1 MAETKKSFLI
11 YFDAYPV
18 VSGLPPEQRGELF
31 SALCEY
37 AQAEAERP
45 TEQSAVLSMHPAMS
59 TETRMA
65 FCFMAQNIQ
74 RDTEKWRQ
82 KHVRYQQ
89 AALRRQQ
96 DARAEK
102 ESMAQ
107 YVQRLAGAPENRKDL
122 RPSDM
127 GPSCSPAWPSA

>member
-37 AQAEAERP
+37 AQAEAEAP
-45 TEQSAVLSMHPAMS
+45 AEQGDILASHPAMS

-102 ESMAQ
+102 EGLAQ
-107 YVQRLAGAPENRKDL
+107 YVRRLAGTPKERAEE
-122 RPSDM
+122 
-127 GPSCSPAWPSA
+127 A

>member
-1 MAETKKSFLI
+1 MAETQKKSFLI

-18 VSGLPPEQRGELF
+18 VSTLPPEQRGELF

-37 AQAEAERP
+37 AQAEAEKP
-45 TEQSAVLSMHPAMS
+45 TEQGAVLSRHPAMS
-59 TETRMA
+59 TDTRMA
-65 FCFMAQNIQ
+65 FSFMAQNIQ

-102 ESMAQ
+102 ESMARC
-107 YVQRLAGAPENRKDL
+107 VQHLAGTPKD
-122 RPSDM
+122 RSDD
-127 GPSCSPAWPSA
+127 AWKYI

>member
-1 MAETKKSFLI
+1 MAETQKKSFLI
-11 YFDAYPV
+11 YFDAYPI
-18 VSGLPPEQRGELF
+18 VSTLPPEQRGELF

-45 TEQSAVLSMHPAMS
+45 TEQGAVLDRFPAMS
-59 TETRMA
+59 TDARA
-65 FCFMAQNIQ
+65 VFYFMAQNIQ

-102 ESMAQ
+102 DSMAK
-107 YVQRLAGAPENRKDL
+107 YVRQMAKNLGEED
-122 RPSDM
+122 
-127 GPSCSPAWPSA
+127 AWKYV

>member
-1 MAETKKSFLI
+1 MAETQKKSFLI
-11 YFDAYPV
+11 YFDAYPI
-18 VSGLPPEQRGELF
+18 VSTLPPEQRGELF

-45 TEQSAVLSMHPAMS
+45 TEQGAVLDRFPAMS
-59 TETRMA
+59 TDARMV
-65 FCFMAQNIQ
+65 FYFMAQNIQ

-102 ESMAQ
+102 DNMAK
-107 YVQRLAGAPENRKDL
+107 YVRQMAKNLGEED
-122 RPSDM
+122 
-127 GPSCSPAWPSA
+127 AWKYV